1 MTPSSLTRP
10 LPLFSGRGVNA
21 KNASSIDLHPA
32 GAGNSERS
40 FARSQRRF
48 RHHYEV
54 KAPALRLRF
63 HAEDFREP
71 VRSGAPSLDSVSNRT
86 GRIRHPGPV
95 VRANL
100 RRCCDASRLHS
111 PSGLSTF
118 RIKAFDRPHHN
129 KLASPDATVVYCS
142 PLRSLSISPRIVAQN
157 PFSANT
163 GSMLPDAS
171 QPILLLGTGCS

>member
-10 LPLFSGRGVNA
+10 RRFSAGSGSMQKTRPQSTCIQPEPETRNGLSLARNDAFATITRSTLP
-21 KNASSIDLHPA
+21 PC
-32 GAGNSERS
+32 S
-40 FARSQRRF
+40 FASTPKTF
-48 RHHYEV
+48 RV
-54 KAPALRLRF
+54 
-63 HAEDFREP
+63 P
-71 VRSGAPSLDSVSNRT
+71 VRSGVPSLDSVSKRT

-95 VRANL
+95 VRTNL

-129 KLASPDATVVYCS
+129 KLASPNATVVFYS

-157 PFSANT
+157 PFSSCPAIV
-163 GSMLPDAS
+163 P
-171 QPILLLGTGCS
+171 